1 MQCVVMVA
9 VAARMQY
16 SSAKGQFAAMIYCL
30 SRKASSW
37 EQIALD
43 DEPNNDKR
51 IKNCEERE
59 GGGAE
64 IYI

>member
-1 MQCVVMVA
+1 
-9 VAARMQY
+9 MQY